1 MPDLK
6 LILLGMGG
14 SCVYAFEKNICIYM
28 FTCENDCKRIE

>member
-14 SCVYAFEKNICIYM
+14 SCVYAFKRNISIYM
-28 FTCENDCKRIE
+28 FTMRMTLKG